1 MYAVIETGGKQYRV
15 AKGDVVRVEKL
26 TCEAGDTINLDKV
39 LMVAD
44 GDTVN
49 VGTPLVEGASV
60 SAKVV
65 GHGRDKKIHIF
76 KLRRR
81 KNSRHQAG
89 HRQHYTELEITDIK

>member
-15 AKGDVVRVEKL
+15 APGDVVRVEKL
-26 TCEAGDTINLDKV
+26 SAEAGETINIDKV

-44 GDTVN
+44 GDQVN
-49 VGTPLVEGASV
+49 IGTPHIAGAAV

-65 GHGRDKKIHIF
+65 GHGRDKKISIF

-89 HRQHYTELEITDIK
+89 HRQYFTDIEITAIK